1 MSSVWL
7 LSWNPKNWKWDKYS
21 EWCVGTKSGER
32 FIESWTC
39 HSKKPAIGDEFYLIK
54 LGEKPRGLI
63 GHGYI
68 ARESYSAPHYNN
80 ERAQKGEKTNHI
92 DAEFDR
98 IFNYELEKFI
108 DQEYL
113 KSAFPDQNWSPQGS
127 GIQIRE
133 KYVPLIKRLWDTFE
147 KSDLTE
153 LSARQ

>member
-1 MSSVWL
+1 ML
-7 LSWNPKNWKWDKYS
+7 LIIITS
-21 EWCVGTKSGER
+21 EHKR
-32 FIESWTC
+32 
-39 HSKKPAIGDEFYLIK
+39 
-54 LGEKPRGLI
+54 EK
-63 GHGYI
+63 
-68 ARESYSAPHYNN
+68 
-80 ERAQKGEKTNHI
+80 KTNHI

-147 KSDLTE
+147 KSDLTG

>member
-68 ARESYSAPHYNN
+68 ARESYMLLIIITSEH
-80 ERAQKGEKTNHI
+80 K
-92 DAEFDR
+92 
-98 IFNYELEKFI
+98 
-108 DQEYL
+108 
-113 KSAFPDQNWSPQGS
+113 
-127 GIQIRE
+127 RE
-133 KYVPLIKRLWDTFE
+133 KKQIILMLNLIGFSTTNWKNMCL
-147 KSDLTE
+147 
-153 LSARQ
+153 